1 MQGSGKSTGLAIH
14 KIPAKKR
21 LGMSRPLL
29 RCYTSYLFLF
39 FIRRWLTI
47 IHQPSAPPAKFIALG
62 FHQLPLLLCGQ
73 LFDLCLS
80 PGRRDLIRQILQIRR
95 FHRKMASCIFR
106 PFSALV
112 CCQPFFKIIGP
123 AGVERAVFAAEH
135 IDARAFCPVFFRIS
149 HRSYGDGESLKYHD
163 AVKKLRGSYFLHE
176 NAKQIP
182 IY

>member
-21 LGMSRPLL
+21 LGISRPLL

-73 LFDLCLS
+73 LFDLCLP

-95 FHRKMASCIFR
+95 FHRQMASCIFR
-106 PFSALV
+106 TFSVLV

-135 IDARAFCPVFFRIS
+135 IDTRRFAPSFFVSVIDRLLHYILYRNPRD
-149 HRSYGDGESLKYHD
+149 RSRLTACGHGLQVCC
-163 AVKKLRGSYFLHE
+163 ALAL
-176 NAKQIP
+176 
-182 IY
+182 

>member
-21 LGMSRPLL
+21 LGISRPLL

-106 PFSALV
+106 PFPLWCAASLFQNHWSSR
-112 CCQPFFKIIGP
+112 CR
-123 AGVERAVFAAEH
+123 ESRLAAEH
-135 IDARAFCPVFFRIS
+135 IDARAFAPSFFVSVIDRLLPYILYRNPWDWS
-149 HRSYGDGESLKYHD
+149 RLT
-163 AVKKLRGSYFLHE
+163 ARGHGLQVCC
-176 NAKQIP
+176 ALAL
-182 IY
+182 